1 MPSFKNIWVNPKTHV
16 LEDDGQTAIVEV
28 SGMLCEWG

>member
-1 MPSFKNIWVNPKTHV
+1 MPSFKNVWVNPKTCV
-16 LEDDGQTAIVEV
+16 LEDDGQIAIVEV